1 MRHRVSGRALGR
13 QHNQKKALFLGLIRS
28 FFEHGKLTSTQA
40 KVDAIRGQ
48 IEKLCSSSTKNTLAD
63 KRELFRF
70 LQSQSWVN
78 NVTNT
83 LSSEFAGKTDNFTT
97 TKKIKIRQGDSA
109 VIVRLS
115 LIKDLKFSK
124 TKAKPQTAKA
134 AESEEKKDSKK
145 PTVKISTRV
154 KKSTKKA

>member
-13 QHNQKKALFLGLIRS
+13 QHNQKKALFLGLVRS

-40 KVDAIRGQ
+40 KIDAIRGQ
-48 IEKLCSSSTKNTLAD
+48 IERLCSASTTNTLSA

-97 TKKIKIRQGDSA
+97 IKKIKIRQGDSA

-124 TKAKPQTAKA
+124 SKIKPEVVTSPKPEA
-134 AESEEKKDSKK
+134 KKDTKK
-145 PTVKISTRV
+145 PIVKITTRV

>member
-40 KVDAIRGQ
+40 KVSAIRGK
-48 IEKLCSSSTKNTLAD
+48 IEKLCALSVTNTIPA

-78 NVTNT
+78 NVTST
-83 LSSEFAGKTDNFTT
+83 LSAEFSGKTDNFTT
-97 TKKIKIRQGDSA
+97 IKNIKIRQGDSA

-124 TKAKPQTAKA
+124 TKIKPEVVK
-134 AESEEKKDSKK
+134 EVKPEPKKDSKK
-145 PTVKISTRV
+145 PTVKITTRV
-154 KKSTKKA
+154 KKTAKKA